1 MYKPYVVTFFGHRQL
16 PADREIEQRLS
27 EIILTLLR
35 EHAEV
40 EFLLGRSGDFDL
52 LAASIVRRVRA
63 EYGSH
68 SPMSL
73 LLPYMTAEYRDN
85 ETEFHRYYDSVEIL
99 DAPPGLPRRA
109 CIPLR
114 NRTMA
119 ERADAVVCC
128 IRHTSGGAYQATAYA
143 QQLGL
148 KLLHV

>member
-1 MYKPYVVTFFGHRQL
+1 MHQPYIVTFFGHRQL

-40 EFLLGRSGDFDL
+40 EFLVGRSGDFDL
-52 LAASIVRRVRA
+52 LAASVVRRVRA
-63 EYGSH
+63 EYGSR
-68 SPMSL
+68 SPMTL

-85 ETEFHRYYDSVEIL
+85 ETEFHRYYDNVELL

-114 NRTMA
+114 NRVMA
-119 ERADAVVCC
+119 ERADAVICC
-128 IRHTSGGAYQATAYA
+128 LRRTSGGAYQAAACA
-143 QQLGL
+143 QQLGRAIYRI
-148 KLLHV
+148 